1 MPKHQFVGLDVAKDR
16 VDVHLRP
23 TGEAFTVAQDEA
35 GLTVLLKRLRPLTPT
50 LIALE
55 ATGGY
60 EATVAATLASA
71 GFPVAIVNP
80 RQIRDFARATGLLA
94 KTDALDARVIAHFAE
109 AVRPTPRPLPD
120 AQAARLGELVA
131 RRRQLVDMLGA
142 ETNRRR
148 LTRDRVLQRRIDA
161 HLAWLKRA
169 LQELED
175 DLHTTLRASP
185 LWRATENLLTSAPGV
200 GPVTASTLI
209 AELPELGQLD
219 RRRIAALVGLA
230 PFNHDSGTLRGRR
243 SIRGGRS
250 PVRHVLYMA
259 TLTAVRRNPVLATFY
274 QRLRTTGHPAKVAL
288 VAAMRKLLTILNAM
302 LRDHRPWQ
310 PHPQQHSA

>member
-1 MPKHQFVGLDVAKDR
+1 MPPLFVGLDVAKDHL
-16 VDVHLRP
+16 DVHLRP
-23 TGEAFTVAQDEA
+23 TGENCTVAHDEA
-35 GLTVLLKRLRPLTPT
+35 GLLALVTRLQALTPT

-60 EATVAATLASA
+60 ETTVAATLASA
-71 GFPVAIVNP
+71 GLPVAIVNP

-120 AQAARLGELVA
+120 AQAGRLGELVA
-131 RRRQLVDMLGA
+131 RRRQLVEMLGSEA
-142 ETNRRR
+142 NRRR

-161 HLAWLKRA
+161 HVAWLQRA
-169 LQELED
+169 LQDLED

-185 LWRATENLLTSAPGV
+185 VWRATENLLTSVPGI
-200 GPVTASTLI
+200 GPVTACTLI
-209 AELPELGQLD
+209 AELPELGHLD

-243 SIRGGRS
+243 MIRGGRGA
-250 PVRHVLYMA
+250 VRHVLYMA
-259 TLTAVRRNPVLATFY
+259 ALTAVRRNPVLAPFY

-302 LRDHRPWQ
+302 IRDHRPWQ
-310 PHPQQHSA
+310 TLPQQQSA